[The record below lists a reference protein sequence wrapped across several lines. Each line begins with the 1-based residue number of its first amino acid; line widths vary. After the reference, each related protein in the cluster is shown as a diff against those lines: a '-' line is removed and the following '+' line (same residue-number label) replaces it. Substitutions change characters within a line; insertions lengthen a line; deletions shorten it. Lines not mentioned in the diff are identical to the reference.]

1 MLFCEHI
8 TDGIVRLR
16 GIRRNELIQHTCPVG
31 VFQLFLI
38 LPQRLHGDLRCDL
51 AVCCTAH
58 TIEYGKTHAVCIV
71 NGIRCGK
78 IVPENI
84 VHVQPFQIEI
94 IFVVAANFSDVC

>member
-1 MLFCEHI
+1 MFFNHKNTEPGQPQGSNPFFYYGGNYPGETSEPFYHSGIKNYNLRVSISTHI
-8 TDGIVRLR
+8 GKVRGNHEDNFYLE
-16 GIRRNELIQHTCPVG
+16 GL
-31 VFQLFLI
+31 
-38 LPQRLHGDLRCDL
+38 
-51 AVCCTAH
+51 
-58 TIEYGKTHAVCIV
+58 YM